1 MLRVWGYWSLQLRL
15 SRLWRWYSL
24 EKRLRLSS
32 YKRCALQGEEN
43 SLSLTPVQH
52 FSHLIMITQRGG
64 RGLYKSA
71 RRALTSQIWLDGRP
85 FENSFYTVWNFRK
98 KELAISLLHDMA
110 TKTKPVSLVQQFDE
124 LMACADILCVGNENS
139 KLLSTRVVPK
149 ILFIF
154 SLTISLSLSLSLSL
168 SSVYRVCRSPNDYA
182 Y

>member
-1 MLRVWGYWSLQLRL
+1 
-15 SRLWRWYSL
+15 
-24 EKRLRLSS
+24 
-32 YKRCALQGEEN
+32 
-43 SLSLTPVQH
+43 
-52 FSHLIMITQRGG
+52 MITQRGG

-149 ILFIF
+149 ILFIILF
-154 SLTISLSLSLSLSL
+154 SLSLSLSPVFTEFVGHQMTMHTKLTGEIAKL
-168 SSVYRVCRSPNDYA
+168 KVG
-182 Y
+182 